1 MAVKK
6 WLIDAEI
13 FVSLDALTRLYR
25 HHPVNQQ
32 KGISVRKSVTNFF
45 NVECHALSSFC

>member
-1 MAVKK
+1 MSVKK

-13 FVSLDALTRLYR
+13 FVSLDAFTRLYR

-32 KGISVRKSVTNFF
+32 KGISVGKSAANFF
-45 NVECHALSSFC
+45 NVECHALPSSS